1 MFGLFANDCPE
12 ETWEEMI
19 ENNVDEYIE
28 SFLDDMEYWD
38 NQPIEQVLNI
48 GSIWKIKQQ
57 TNKKHL
63 ENKYPDAF
71 LLQRN
76 GGISYGRK
84 IYNYNNRGK
93 WLSTLQSIR
102 QLDRQ

>member
-38 NQPIEQVLNI
+38 NQPIE
-48 GSIWKIKQQ
+48 
-57 TNKKHL
+57 
-63 ENKYPDAF
+63 
-71 LLQRN
+71 
-76 GGISYGRK
+76 
-84 IYNYNNRGK
+84 
-93 WLSTLQSIR
+93 
-102 QLDRQ
+102 